1 MKCEPQSKP
10 CSERHNNEHGEKLRG
25 YFEEAEHRDSGYMG
39 KDRDRLVAIHGK
51 YAAYMPS
58 SQDTPPN
65 AFWPE
70 PQYRSRSA
78 TALALIAGA
87 LAVLTLPYLLPM
99 SPVDSDSYF
108 VGFSNRGALVL
119 LLLFLGGFGYW
130 HGPVGRGH
138 PQPETASQKV
148 VSLRKP
154 LVALFACTLVAGIWE
169 LAVQHQ
175 LGPRQEGLYFF
186 DRLSKLAEGQRMY
199 RDFELA
205 YGALLLYLPVGMHRV
220 LGTSYLTSYSLSLLA
235 QNLIGL
241 GFLGYS
247 VRVVARNCS
256 RKGGILVL
264 FAVTALGWTPLAGA
278 QYTSLRYWSGPAIA
292 LFSYQCFQ
300 QGHRVRA
307 AIALLAGLAFTL
319 VISPEQSIAL
329 ILGCCLFAGVFL
341 RCSWPRLLPA
351 RAFLTLAEA
360 LLLFAAY
367 KLRALDTVLAM
378 GSGAYAVPI
387 VPTPAFLATLAVLAI
402 AACTLVEAIRTQAQ
416 GTPELLLLC
425 ISLWLLP
432 VAFGRCDAQHM
443 LSNTSAAALVAWSV
457 LSREK
462 NLWRLFFWAYL
473 FSVCIYPTQLGYVY
487 RTELHAIQQRPFW
500 APKPSWTGLPVF
512 YSPEIAAAPTWTEPL
527 PTFLARNGRYY
538 GLTNVF
544 TQRQVGELIAE
555 LRAQTQKKGVAIVH
569 PDQCLAG
576 TDVTFLTHLMGSR
589 LYRRPRRNLP
599 LFQTLCDEI
608 HSSRYRIVDPG
619 SIALPG
625 DTVLITQRP

>member
-1 MKCEPQSKP
+1 
-10 CSERHNNEHGEKLRG
+10 
-25 YFEEAEHRDSGYMG
+25 
-39 KDRDRLVAIHGK
+39 
-51 YAAYMPS
+51 MPS

-329 ILGCCLFAGVFL
+329 ILGCCLFAGLFL

-351 RAFLTLAEA
+351 LAFLTLAEA

-378 GSGAYAVPI
+378 GSGAYAGPI

-432 VAFGRCDAQHM
+432 VAFAVVMPSTCFPTPPQRH
-443 LSNTSAAALVAWSV
+443 
-457 LSREK
+457 
-462 NLWRLFFWAYL
+462 LWRGAYFRVRKIFGGSSFGRTFF
-473 FSVCIYPTQLGYVY
+473 
-487 RTELHAIQQRPFW
+487 
-500 APKPSWTGLPVF
+500 
-512 YSPEIAAAPTWTEPL
+512 
-527 PTFLARNGRYY
+527 RY
-538 GLTNVF
+538 VF
-544 TQRQVGELIAE
+544 TQHSLAMCIARSSMQYNND
-555 LRAQTQKKGVAIVH
+555 LSGYLS
-569 PDQCLAG
+569 LAG
-576 TDVTFLTHLMGSR
+576 RACPSFTHRGLQRHPHGLNPHQPFSR
-589 LYRRPRRNLP
+589 EMAA
-599 LFQTLCDEI
+599 TM
-608 HSSRYRIVDPG
+608 
-619 SIALPG
+619 A
-625 DTVLITQRP
+625 